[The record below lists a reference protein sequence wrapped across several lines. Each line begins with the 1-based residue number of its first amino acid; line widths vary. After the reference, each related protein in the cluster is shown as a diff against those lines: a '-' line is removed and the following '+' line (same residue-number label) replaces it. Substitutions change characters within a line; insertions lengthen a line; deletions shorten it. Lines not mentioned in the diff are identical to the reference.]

1 MMTLI
6 CNQKLQLL
14 LKLNARKLIKDS
26 NLDCFTFTVMAF
38 YHVFEFYGI
47 SFHRCVIQGWP
58 YQSFFRVISKH
69 SKPFDFL
76 KEQFNHIKDFC
87 GVCVGPPKYPSHS
100 SLENIG
106 TSTYHLLLSCI
117 VTFGEDP
124 ARIGPIKT

>member
-1 MMTLI
+1 MTKMQLSRHI
-6 CNQKLQLL
+6 PVQFGPRYGHAGSFFQEFGFHSFFKLL
-14 LKLNARKLIKDS
+14 
-26 NLDCFTFTVMAF
+26 
-38 YHVFEFYGI
+38 
-47 SFHRCVIQGWP
+47 CVIQGWP

-76 KEQFNHIKDFC
+76 KEQFNHIKYFC

-124 ARIGPIKT
+124 ARIGPIKTECLWA